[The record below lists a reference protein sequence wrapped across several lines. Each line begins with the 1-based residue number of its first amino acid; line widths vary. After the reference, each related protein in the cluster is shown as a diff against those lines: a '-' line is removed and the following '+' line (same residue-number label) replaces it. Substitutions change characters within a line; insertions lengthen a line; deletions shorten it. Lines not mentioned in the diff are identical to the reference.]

1 MCVVTNLQPHQSIS
15 SQRVTPE
22 DMLVT
27 ATPAEANRAPRHN
40 SKINQISKS
49 INNKNNQL
57 TLKYTNLT
65 NNNLTIN
72 QRQHP
77 LYPDSPPM

>member
-1 MCVVTNLQPHQSIS
+1 MHSNKK
-15 SQRVTPE
+15 SQRGTPE

-40 SKINQISKS
+40 SKINLISKS

-65 NNNLTIN
+65 DNLTIN

-77 LYPDSPPM
+77 LYPDSPPLKGCRLGLSP